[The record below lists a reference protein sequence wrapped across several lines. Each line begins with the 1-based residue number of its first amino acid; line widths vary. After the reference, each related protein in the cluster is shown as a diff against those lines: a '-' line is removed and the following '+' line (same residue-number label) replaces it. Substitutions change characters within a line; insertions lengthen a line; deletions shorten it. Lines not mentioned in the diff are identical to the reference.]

1 MLFILKQYLKSN
13 NVREITMV
21 MTISDFIFITFM
33 MNKTGSTANYKI
45 LIQINL
51 CLSPCLLF
59 NK

>member
-33 MNKTGSTANYKI
+33 LRWI
-45 LIQINL
+45 RQEV
-51 CLSPCLLF
+51 
-59 NK
+59 

>member
-33 MNKTGSTANYKI
+33 LRWIRQEVQPTTKYWYKSTFA
-45 LIQINL
+45 
-51 CLSPCLLF
+51 
-59 NK
+59 